1 MLDYKRFIGEVV
13 AYLLRVDSSSTDDQL
28 FKEMIDDLYHIN
40 VYINRV
46 SQYLPVINWLN
57 L

>member
-28 FKEMIDDLYHIN
+28 FDEMIDDLYHIN
-40 VYINRV
+40 VYMNRV
-46 SQYLPVINWLN
+46 SQYLPVIN
-57 L
+57 